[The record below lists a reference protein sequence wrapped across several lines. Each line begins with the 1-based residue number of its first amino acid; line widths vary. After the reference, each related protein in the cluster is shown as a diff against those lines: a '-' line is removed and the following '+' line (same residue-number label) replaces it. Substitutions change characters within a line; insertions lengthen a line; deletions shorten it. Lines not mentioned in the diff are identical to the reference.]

1 MLHGDPE
8 LQREVREENKKRPLG
23 RRDWLLIL
31 AAVVAGGIVIAL
43 IILAPDQ
50 VPT

>member
-8 LQREVREENKKRPLG
+8 LHREVREENKKTPLG
-23 RRDWLLIL
+23 RRELLLVL
-31 AAVVAGGIVIAL
+31 AAVIAGGIVIAV
-43 IILAPDQ
+43 ILLTPDQ